1 MATEKKTDGELLAEK
16 LLMKKKHAGLIMSD
30 EEIKEAF
37 DYCER
42 YKSFISISKIERE
55 AVVNTVIEAE
65 KKGFVPFDPDW
76 QY

>member
-42 YKSFISISKIERE
+42 YQHLQDR
-55 AVVNTVIEAE
+55 A
-65 KKGFVPFDPDW
+65 
-76 QY
+76 